1 MVKITLDI
9 EDEFSKELNS
19 LVEEFGKLHIKT
31 TREELAVKFMMVG
44 HLNELREQGKLN
56 YAEEE

>member
-1 MVKITLDI
+1 MVKITLEI
-9 EDEFSKELNS
+9 EDQFSVELDT
-19 LVEEFGKLHIKT
+19 LVKSFGELGIKT

-44 HLNELREQGKLN
+44 HLNELREKGKLD

>member
-1 MVKITLDI
+1 MVKLTVEIENEFSATLD
-9 EDEFSKELNS
+9 S

-44 HLNELREQGKLN
+44 HLNELRERSKLN